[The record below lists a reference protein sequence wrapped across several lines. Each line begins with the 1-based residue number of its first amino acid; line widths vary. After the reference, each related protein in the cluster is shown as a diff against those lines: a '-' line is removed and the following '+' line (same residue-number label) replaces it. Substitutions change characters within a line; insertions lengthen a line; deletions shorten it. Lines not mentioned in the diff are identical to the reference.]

1 MSPRRLTAIALLAA
15 LILALALWQHRAR
28 RAPAS
33 ASADAKIE
41 NPESKI
47 PPAAAPSASPDAK
60 IENPKSKI
68 PDSAGLFP
76 DHVSIALDLNSP
88 RLDLTRDLQL
98 LNDLF
103 TDWRLTFPRAGH
115 PFGENAEITA
125 ALAGQNPLGIRLFPP
140 DHPAI
145 NAAGE
150 LCDRWGTPF
159 RFHALAADRMEIQ
172 SAGPDRKFATP
183 DDGLLTPPSPPGG
196 EPPR

>member
-1 MSPRRLTAIALLAA
+1 MSPRRLTAIALLGA

-28 RAPAS
+28 RAPAP
-33 ASADAKIE
+33 ADSKIE

-47 PPAAAPSASPDAK
+47 QPAATAPSAFPESK
-60 IENPKSKI
+60 IDSPKSKI
-68 PDSAGLFP
+68 SGSAGLFP

-88 RLDLTRDLQL
+88 RFDLTHDLRL

-103 TDWRLTFPRAGH
+103 TDWRLTFPGVGH

-125 ALAGQNPLGIRLFPP
+125 ALAGQNSLGIRLFPP

-159 RFHALAADRMEIQ
+159 RFHALAADRMEVQ

-183 DDGLLTPPSPPGG
+183 DDGLITPPPPPGG
-196 EPPR
+196 EPLR

>member
-1 MSPRRLTAIALLAA
+1 MAPRRLALVVGLVVFVAA
-15 LILALALWQHRAR
+15 VFWWQRPAPREAVPALVPALT
-28 RAPAS
+28 PS
-33 ASADAKIE
+33 AAAAGQKEPSA
-41 NPESKI
+41 
-47 PPAAAPSASPDAK
+47 AAAPVSP
-60 IENPKSKI
+60 P
-68 PDSAGLFP
+68 AGLQPQAATSLFP
-76 DHVSIALDLNSP
+76 DHVSVALDLNSP
-88 RLDLTRDLQL
+88 RFNLTHDLQL

-103 TDWRLTFPRAGH
+103 IDWRLMFPRAGH

-125 ALAGQNPLGIRLFPP
+125 ALSGQNPLGIRLFPP

-159 RFHALAADRMEIQ
+159 RFHALASDRMEVQ

-183 DDGLLTPPSPPGG
+183 DDGLFTPPPPPGG